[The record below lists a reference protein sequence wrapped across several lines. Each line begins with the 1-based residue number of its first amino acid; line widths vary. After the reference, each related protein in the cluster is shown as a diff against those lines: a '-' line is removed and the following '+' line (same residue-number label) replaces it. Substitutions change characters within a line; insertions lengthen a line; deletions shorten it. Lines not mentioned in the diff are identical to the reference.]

1 MKAFEFNHR
10 LIDSYAR
17 FSRSFSIVRSDDLKS
32 EIDRQY
38 DAGRFWPNPLL
49 SLNPRYLQGPTVD
62 DLVASGDLDEAT
74 GRIFRFGPAPLRFHR
89 HQAQSIAK
97 ARAGQSYVVTTGTG
111 SGKSLCFFV
120 PVVDTIVRAR
130 KAGKIRRTSA
140 IIVYPMNALANSQV
154 NEIERFISQ
163 SGLPTEVRPVV
174 RRYTGQES
182 QEERQR
188 IADDPPDILLT
199 NFMMAELLLTRQDS
213 LDTRVIG
220 NASGLDFIVLD
231 ELHTYRGRQGA
242 DVAILV
248 RRLRNRCTPDKTPIC
263 IGTSATMASEGPDT
277 DRAQAVADVASRL
290 FGTLIGPESIIDES
304 LQRATDDSLKL
315 DDVRP
320 KLAPVL
326 TSALPEV
333 LTDEVLR
340 KHPLAVWTEL
350 AIGLEDGQELK
361 RKKPVPFEEAVM
373 LLSKDSGVG
382 LETCRSSF
390 ETFLTRVSL
399 PETERGGS
407 GTGAFL
413 AFKLHQFISGA
424 GEVFTTLAEKP
435 RNVLFEGQLEDP
447 STPGHRLYPTRFC
460 RECGHE
466 VHIVTKIEDADGI
479 LFLPR
484 NVDDAPI
491 DDQEGDAAGY
501 LIPTGDG
508 DTDYAF
514 TGEIETYPEDWR
526 EERNGVERL
535 RANRKRRVPQMV
547 TVAPDG
553 RHDSSGKS
561 FWYIPG
567 KFGFCPCCLD
577 QPHAGTRERT
587 KLAGL
592 SGEGRSSATT
602 LVVST
607 ALEWMNWNDNGV
619 PKEKRKLLGFTD
631 NRQDAALQAGH
642 FNDFLFVSLLRG
654 AILRAVL
661 DAGDDGMTE
670 DEFGLRIVKALGFTA
685 ANKGARIHWMLDPE
699 AGAVVREDAQRSLA
713 KVLAHRL
720 WTDLRRGW
728 RYTNP
733 SLSVLKLI
741 DVAFIGL
748 DDIAEDT
755 ERLAVILPD
764 FGTLD
769 VAARKVL
776 LKLILGA
783 MLDGLAVGTE
793 ALDLTV
799 LDAVAQKSR
808 NLLRTPW
815 AIDLKETPR
824 SRTTLFLQAPGKD
837 RVGLREEQ
845 TIVRAGHNSRVARLI
860 NRKSVIGTKLGKTDY
875 LTVMTGLMELLAG
888 EGLVSRVDIEADLQ
902 GWRLSPS
909 AVRIVPG
916 EAVRTGMAQ
925 GNRYFH
931 DLYNGIAADLKA
943 GQSSFWG
950 LEGRE
955 HTAQVSQKQR
965 EWREWRFRFEKEDR
979 DNLTRNVADLKAA
992 GESEQFLP
1000 ALFCSPTMELGVDIS
1015 ALNAV
1020 YLRNVPP
1027 TPANYAQRAGRAGRS
1042 GQAAVIVTYCAA
1054 QSPHDQ
1060 YFFVRRNEMV
1070 AGVVRPPALDIT
1082 NEELVR
1088 SHLHAVWLAEAKLAL
1103 SPDIPEI
1110 LDLTQTGY
1118 PLKQEIRD
1126 IINRPELATA
1136 ALTPM
1141 KRVLDQILASVDDRK
1156 PTWMSE
1162 PDAFVSA
1169 VAQCAPREFD
1179 RAFDR
1184 WRELYNS
1191 ARTQLIEANARSE
1204 IAGLSGADRRRIKAA
1219 QMQASD
1225 QIAILEQGK
1234 ASNGSDFYSYRYLA
1248 TESFLPGYNFPR
1260 LPLYAFIPGEGKTGS
1275 FLQRARFLA
1284 ISEFGPRSL
1293 IYHEGRAYRVMKAK
1307 LPPEVRKGDGAE
1319 LATKDIFICSNCGAC
1334 HDGEVE
1340 RCHACNSRM
1349 AGETPV
1355 QRTLRIDNVEAA
1367 PAERITANDEER
1379 VRQGFDIQTVFSWPK
1394 RDGKVQITE
1403 ANFYCDDTLIFNLQY
1418 ANSAEI
1424 SRINKGLKRRANQTV
1439 FGFYIDPRSGYWAK
1453 SGDEESDVDVPP
1465 DVVKPVRIVP
1475 IVRDHKNALLFRF
1488 NDPTA
1493 YAPET
1498 VVTVQHALMRGIEV
1512 VFQLEEGEIL
1522 GEPLPARD
1530 NRRAILAYEATE
1542 GGAGVL
1548 SHLIEDPHA
1557 LGKVAREA
1565 LALMHFENVDEAI
1578 AAGNAKLL
1586 VSRDGEACV
1595 RGCYRCLLSYFNQP
1609 DHELIDRTSNE
1620 AKQLL
1625 IDLARGQVVLAM
1637 PPSPS
1642 GKGAEWEGTFE
1653 DAGLPTP
1660 DASAISFSGQM
1671 MSFAWRSH
1679 FVAACLT
1686 PLAEATR
1693 EEAETKGWA
1702 LFELPGTVAAGVPDA
1717 MLSMF
1722 GGTSQ

>member
-1 MKAFEFNHR
+1 MKAFEFDHR

-17 FSRSFSIVRSDDLKS
+17 FSRSFSTIRSDDLKS

-38 DAGRFWPNPLL
+38 NAGRFWPDALL
-49 SLNPRYLQGPTVD
+49 SLNPRYLQGPTID

-74 GRIFRFGPAPLRFHR
+74 GSIFRFGPEPVRFHR

-120 PVVDTIVRAR
+120 PVVDAIIRAR
-130 KAGKIRRTSA
+130 KAGRARRTSA
-140 IIVYPMNALANSQV
+140 IIVYPMNALANSQI
-154 NEIERFISQ
+154 NEIEKFISQ
-163 SGLPTEVRPVV
+163 SGLPAELKPLV

-182 QEERQR
+182 REERQR

-199 NFMMAELLLTRQDS
+199 NFMMAELLLTRQDAV
-213 LDTRVIG
+213 DTKVIE
-220 NASGLDFIVLD
+220 NAGGLDFIVLD

-248 RRLRNRCTPDKTPIC
+248 RRLRNRCTPDKAPIC
-263 IGTSATMASEGPDT
+263 IGTSATMASEGSDT
-277 DRAQAVADVASRL
+277 NRTQAVADVASRL
-290 FGTLIGPESIIDES
+290 FGVPIGPESVIDES
-304 LQRATDDSLKL
+304 LQRATDDLLQL

-320 KLAPVL
+320 KLASVL

-333 LTDEVLR
+333 LTDEVL
-340 KHPLAVWTEL
+340 KEHPLAVWIEL
-350 AIGLEDGQELK
+350 AIGLDDKQELK
-361 RKKPVPFEEAVM
+361 RKKPIPFAEAVA
-373 LLSKDSGVG
+373 LLSQDCGVEV
-382 LETCRSSF
+382 ETCRSSL
-390 ETFLTRVSL
+390 ETFLTRISL

-424 GEVFTTLAEKP
+424 GEIFTTLTEKP

-447 STPGHRLYPTRFC
+447 SAPGHRLYPTRFC

-466 VHIVTKIEDADGI
+466 VHVVTRTEDANGN

-484 NVDDAPI
+484 SIDDAPL
-491 DDQEGDAAGY
+491 DDQEGDTAGY
-501 LIPTGDG
+501 LTPTGDG
-508 DTDYAF
+508 DPEYAF

-526 EERNGVERL
+526 EERNGIERL
-535 RANRKRRVPQMV
+535 RANRKRRVPQII

-553 RHDSSGKS
+553 RYNSPGKS
-561 FWYIPG
+561 FWFIPG

-577 QPHAGTRERT
+577 QPHPSMRERT

-602 LVVST
+602 LLVST
-607 ALEWMNWNDNGV
+607 ALEWMNGRHSGLPGD
-619 PKEKRKLLGFTD
+619 KRKLLGFTD

-661 DAGDDGMTE
+661 DAGDDGMAE
-670 DEFGLRIVKALGFTA
+670 DEFGLRVVKALGFTA
-685 ANKGARIHWMLDPE
+685 GNKDARIHWMLDPD

-741 DVAFIGL
+741 DVAFVGL

-755 ERLAVILPD
+755 ERLAAILPD

-769 VAARKVL
+769 VPARKSM
-776 LKLILGA
+776 LKLLLGT
-783 MLDGLAVGTE
+783 MVDGLAVGTE

-808 NLLRTPW
+808 NLLRAPW
-815 AIDLKETPR
+815 AIDAKETPR
-824 SRTTLFLQAPGKD
+824 SRTTLFLQAPGRD

-845 TIVRAGHNSRVARLI
+845 AIIRAGHNSRVGRLI
-860 NRKSVIGTKLGKTDY
+860 NRRSVIGTKLGKTDY
-875 LTVMTGLMELLAG
+875 LTAITGLMELLAR

-916 EAVRTGMAQ
+916 EAIRTGVAQ

-931 DLYNGIAADLKA
+931 DLYNAIANDLKA
-943 GQSSFWG
+943 GHSTYWG
-950 LEGRE
+950 LESRE
-955 HTAQVSQKQR
+955 HTAQVSQRQR

-979 DNLTRNVADLKAA
+979 ENLSENTADLKAA

-1027 TPANYAQRAGRAGRS
+1027 TPANYTQRAGRAGRS
-1042 GQAAVIVTYCAA
+1042 GQAAVIATYCAA

-1060 YFFVRRNEMV
+1060 YFFERRNEMV

-1118 PLKQEIRD
+1118 PLKQEIHD
-1126 IINRPELATA
+1126 VIDRPELAIA
-1136 ALTPM
+1136 AHPPM
-1141 KRVLDQILASVDDRK
+1141 KRVLDQILASVDGRR
-1156 PTWMSE
+1156 PVWMGD

-1169 VAQCAPREFD
+1169 VTRRAPQEFD
-1179 RAFDR
+1179 HAFDR

-1191 ARTQLIEANARSE
+1191 ARTQLMEANARSE
-1204 IAGLSGADRRRIKAA
+1204 ITGLSGADRRRIKAA

-1225 QIAILEQGK
+1225 QITILEQGK

-1248 TESFLPGYNFPR
+1248 TEGFLPGYNFPR

-1307 LPPEVRKGDGAE
+1307 LPPEVRTGDGSE
-1319 LATKDIFICSNCGAC
+1319 LATRDIFICSNCGAC

-1340 RCHACNSRM
+1340 RCHACNAPM
-1349 AGETPV
+1349 AGELPV
-1355 QRTLRIDNVEAA
+1355 ERTLRIDNVEAA

-1379 VRQGFDIQTVFSWPK
+1379 VRQGFEIQTVFSWPK
-1394 RDGKVQITE
+1394 REGRIQITE
-1403 ANFYCDDTLIFNLQY
+1403 ADFRCEDTSILALQY

-1424 SRINKGLKRRANQTV
+1424 SRINKGLKRRAQQTK

-1453 SGDEESDVDVPP
+1453 SEDEDPEVDVPP
-1465 DVVKPVRIVP
+1465 DVVRPVRIVP

-1488 NDPTA
+1488 SEPTA
-1493 YAPET
+1493 YAPQT
-1498 VVTVQHALMRGIEV
+1498 IATVQHALMRGIEV
-1512 VFQLEEGEIL
+1512 VFQLEEGEVL

-1548 SHLIEDPHA
+1548 SRLVEDPQA

-1565 LALMHFENVDEAI
+1565 LVLMHFEKVDEAI
-1578 AAGNAKLL
+1578 AAGDATLL
-1586 VSRDGEACV
+1586 VTHHGEACV

-1609 DHELIDRTSNE
+1609 DHELIDRTSDE
-1620 AKQLL
+1620 AKQMLV
-1625 IDLARGQVVLAM
+1625 DLARGQVVLAA
-1637 PPSPS
+1637 PAARA
-1642 GKGAEWEGTFE
+1642 GEAGGWALAFKA
-1653 DAGLPTP
+1653 AGLPEP
-1660 DASAISFSGQM
+1660 DTMPVCFADQE

-1679 FVAACLT
+1679 FVAARAA
-1686 PLAEATR
+1686 PLADATR
-1693 EEAETKGWA
+1693 EIAEVRGWT
-1702 LFELPGTVAAGVPDA
+1702 LFELPENVADGVPSA
-1717 MLSMF
+1717 MVSMF
-1722 GGTSQ
+1722 RGAV